1 MQYASLTGFVKTLV
15 IIFIILMTIRY
26 ITKVF
31 MPYVLSFLVKKS
43 EDHINRKFQEFNN
56 QQNASNFNTEPKQEK
71 NAKKKV
77 GEYIDFEEID

>member
-1 MQYASLTGFVKTLV
+1 MQYASFTGFLRTVA
-15 IIFIILMTIRY
+15 IILCILMLLRY

-43 EDHINRKFQEFNN
+43 EDHINRKFQEYN
-56 QQNASNFNTEPKQEK
+56 QHNQSYTQPKKEK
-71 NAKKKV
+71 KEKEKV